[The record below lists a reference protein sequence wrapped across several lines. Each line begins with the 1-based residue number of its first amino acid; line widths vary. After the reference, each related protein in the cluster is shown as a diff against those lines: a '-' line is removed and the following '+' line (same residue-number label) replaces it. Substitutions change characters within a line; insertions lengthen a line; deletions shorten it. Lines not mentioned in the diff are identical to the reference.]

1 MRLGVNPVL
10 NYSLCK
16 YGYLAMLL
24 KVIMQVGPK
33 YLMHDGRS
41 EQTIWEIIVFW
52 VHKKQWMIGLA
63 LGIEL

>member
-1 MRLGVNPVL
+1 
-10 NYSLCK
+10 
-16 YGYLAMLL
+16 MLL